1 MGPTIL
7 WDRPFRFFIITEN
20 DWWFLE
26 IALLMILSIFRNADV
41 CIDFIQNSLRVEL
54 AEESVVFKVKKENL
68 GLYSYK

>member
-1 MGPTIL
+1 
-7 WDRPFRFFIITEN
+7 
-20 DWWFLE
+20 
-26 IALLMILSIFRNADV
+26 MILSIFRNADV